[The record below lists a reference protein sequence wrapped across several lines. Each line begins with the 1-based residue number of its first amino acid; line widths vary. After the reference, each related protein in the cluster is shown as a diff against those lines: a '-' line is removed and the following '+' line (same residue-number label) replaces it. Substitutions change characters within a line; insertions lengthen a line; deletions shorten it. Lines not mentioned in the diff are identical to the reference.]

1 MGSLDKFTH
10 NNAYRAKCKARHV
23 AALRSAAL
31 RQRQVDI
38 HPTAETP
45 VESLEGS
52 REDQGGQAKGGGTAK
67 GGGVAEDGGP
77 AGEIESLLRQL
88 AVRVV
93 AQLKQVRAL
102 RGVVEAWG
110 VALITGRLRSTS

>member
-1 MGSLDKFTH
+1 M
-10 NNAYRAKCKARHV
+10 
-23 AALRSAAL
+23 
-31 RQRQVDI
+31 
-38 HPTAETP
+38 PTAKRRDARLT
-45 VESLEGS
+45 GS
-52 REDQGGQAKGGGTAK
+52 PLADAELNEIIRLAMRTHVQGWYS
-67 GGGVAEDGGP
+67 GVAEDGGP